1 LNNLKSFLPYVSKY
15 RRELLLGILALII
28 TDAMTLVVPWLIKD
42 FIDIISVKPEKAQ
55 ILKYVLLLF
64 LISLGLMGGR
74 YWWRKYMFGL
84 SRKIEFDILNDLFQH
99 LLSLDRLWYQKQKT
113 GDLMSRA
120 TNDLRAVREFFGL
133 GILILIDAVFVII
146 MAVIMMSFINFDLAL
161 KVFIP
166 LPFISILFFCFVRE
180 IGKRHKEVQE
190 HLAKI
195 TERVQENLS
204 GIRVLHAFVQEEYE
218 KKKFEKLNLEY
229 IKKNLRVTQIFGL
242 FTPTMIFSMGIASMI
257 SLWMGGK
264 AVISEDITVGSF
276 VAFNGYLM
284 LLSWPMM
291 GIGYVFNLTQKGLVG
306 MQRISEVFLA
316 KAEIL
321 DEGINFMDIPR
332 HGDLELTKVFFSYSG
347 EAGRTLNG
355 IDLRVSSGQTL
366 GVVGVVGSGK
376 TTLAQIL
383 LRFYDPISGDI
394 LIDGKSIREF
404 SLKSLRD
411 YIGYVSQEPFLFS
424 TSIRNNIALGNKNI
438 SGSEI
443 EKIVQIAGLDSD
455 LKNFP
460 DYIETP
466 VGAKGVT
473 LSGGQKQRIA
483 LARALLKNPKLL
495 ILDDSFSNLDFE
507 MEKDL
512 LENLKKYY
520 GKTTKIIISHRVS
533 TILSADNIVVIENGA
548 ISEQGKHSQLV
559 ELGGV
564 YAELFRNQE
573 LAREMKIIL

>member
-1 LNNLKSFLPYVSKY
+1 
-15 RRELLLGILALII
+15 LGILALII